1 MIETPATAFV
11 TGAASGIGRAT
22 AEILAKRGFRLA
34 LVDLSADGLK
44 QTAAT
49 CGEDNAAAFICD
61 VTDEAAVARAVE
73 QIRRR
78 LNTIDILINCAGIAR
93 YAPFAE
99 LTTDDWRRM
108 FEVNVLGTLFCA
120 RAVLPAM
127 MARGRGTIINVGS
140 HRGIEPKVGT
150 AAYSASKAAV
160 LGMTRALAAE
170 VGPLGIKV
178 TYLAPGGTNTGLGT
192 PPDSRFMSPAAIA
205 QTIAFI
211 CETEDNAWVRDLVI
225 LPLGV

>member
-1 MIETPATAFV
+1 MTENLTSII

-22 AEILAKRGFRLA
+22 AEMMAKRGFRLA
-34 LVDLSADGLK
+34 LVDRSADGLK
-44 QTAAT
+44 QTATVCDQDDAVV
-49 CGEDNAAAFICD
+49 FVCD
-61 VTDEAAVARAVE
+61 VTDEAAVALAVE
-73 QIRRR
+73 QIHAQFGAV
-78 LNTIDILINCAGIAR
+78 DILVNCAGIAR

-108 FEVNVLGTLFCA
+108 FEVNVMGTLFCS
-120 RAVLPAM
+120 RAVLPEM
-127 MARGRGTIINVGS
+127 IARGRGTIINVGS

-192 PPDSRFMSPAAIA
+192 PPDSRFMQPSAIA
-205 QTIAFI
+205 EAIVFI
-211 CETEDNAWVRDLVI
+211 CESEKNAWVRDLVV